1 MQLRLSLPGRD
12 REISVVD
19 EFICIVK
26 EGEGTRGPGKGLQ
39 LIEFDE
45 DGKKEMEK
53 YIKGLKK
60 NIY

>member
-1 MQLRLSLPGRD
+1 M
-12 REISVVD
+12 VD